1 MGSRTIRKKAKTDE
15 PPLYDFYE
23 TPFWATLAIVPWLPD
38 AIKVCDPCA
47 GRGAILR
54 ALQHGYRPSF
64 AHLPDEPK
72 QSPSFYGF
80 EIRQDLVSFE
90 PGHPDIQVADALAT
104 DWGKPDLVVMNPP
117 YSQAETFVRRALAE
131 LAPQGTLAVLLR
143 LGFVA
148 TQARRMF
155 WKGRQAD
162 LYVFE
167 RRPNFRGSGSD
178 ASEYAWFMF
187 GPGCLGRWMRLE
199 AEKPSMQGCKRPEK
213 ILLDLQAEEIVR
225 LAPVVRML

>member
-1 MGSRTIRKKAKTDE
+1 MGSRTIHKRKKGE
-15 PPLYDFYE
+15 PAPYDFYE
-23 TPFWATLAIVPWLPD
+23 TPFWTTLAIVPWLPD
-38 AIKVCDPCA
+38 AVKVCDPCA

-54 ALQHGYRPSF
+54 ALQHGYRPGS
-64 AHLPDEPK
+64 EKPK
-72 QSPSFYGF
+72 LYGF
-80 EIRQDLVSFE
+80 EIQQDLVSFE
-90 PGHPDIQVADALAT
+90 PGQPDIQIADALAT
-104 DWGKPDLVVMNPP
+104 DWGKPNLVVMNPP

-148 TQARRMF
+148 TQTRRLF

-162 LYVFE
+162 LYVLE
-167 RRPNFRGSGSD
+167 RRPNFRGSGCD

-199 AEKPSMQGCKRPEK
+199 TERPSVQGYKRPEK
-213 ILLDLQAEEIVR
+213 ILAQAEEGVLVVPIVR
-225 LAPVVRML
+225 MA